1 MKQQIQPFY
10 RESTPP
16 SNHMRMIISPKF
28 SINALKYWKTV
39 FIYHSPILT
48 KEKINSV
55 KQEFSGLKF
64 DIGDINFS

>member
-1 MKQQIQPFY
+1 
-10 RESTPP
+10 
-16 SNHMRMIISPKF
+16 MRMIISPKF